1 MRIALVTQY
10 FWPET
15 FSINDL
21 VKELVSQGHTVDIF
35 TGKPNYPDG
44 NIFEGYDKNG
54 LQIEEFIPGATIYR
68 VPLYP
73 RGQKV

>member
-15 FSINDL
+15 FSVNDL

-44 NIFEGYDKNG
+44 NIFEGYEKMDYK
-54 LQIEEFIPGATIYR
+54 
-68 VPLYP
+68 
-73 RGQKV
+73 